1 MRWGTAKLST
11 LGIVH
16 DPHTSTHAHPPLCLE
31 PPELHTA
38 DGTSSDQLTVTEREQ
53 EKPISTPTL
62 DLEHASHHT
71 TTPAMASAQ
80 LVGIA
85 ILEFGVILHSFLI
98 GLTLAVTENFKI
110 LFIVLVFHRTS
121 PSFSLLSLP
130 SSPLPHPTNPPHLT
144 TRNIRRPRRRL
155 PPRLP
160 RPLRRRPTLVIRP
173 HLRCPPLWHN
183 HAHRYRHRSRNQG
196 DV

>member
-16 DPHTSTHAHPPLCLE
+16 DPHASTHAHPPLCLDPSE
-31 PPELHTA
+31 PHTA

-53 EKPISTPTL
+53 EKSILTPTL

-71 TTPAMASAQ
+71 TTTPALASAQ

-85 ILEFGVILHSFLI
+85 ILEFGVVLHSFLI

-121 PSFSLLSLP
+121 SPSPFP
-130 SSPLPHPTNPPHLT
+130 PPHTHTLT
-144 TRNIRRPRRRL
+144 NTHLNRNIRRPRRRL

-160 RPLRRRPTLVIRP
+160 RPLRRRPSLVPRP
-173 HLRCPPLWHN
+173 HLRSHPLRH
-183 HAHRYRHRSRNQG
+183 HHSYRYRHRFRNEG

>member
-16 DPHTSTHAHPPLCLE
+16 DPHASTHAHPPLCLE
-31 PPELHTA
+31 SSEPHTA

-53 EKPISTPTL
+53 EKSISTPTV

-71 TTPAMASAQ
+71 TTPALASAQ

-121 PSFSLLSLP
+121 PPSSLLSHTLTNSPLTPPKQKHSKASASAPVSPTSTSPPQAAAGPTSPSTPP
-130 SSPLPHPTNPPHLT
+130 SSL
-144 TRNIRRPRRRL
+144 
-155 PPRLP
+155 
-160 RPLRRRPTLVIRP
+160 
-173 HLRCPPLWHN
+173 
-183 HAHRYRHRSRNQG
+183 A
-196 DV
+196 

>member
-1 MRWGTAKLST
+1 MQPYALALALLSIFLIFIVELIAMRWGTAKLSS

-16 DPHTSTHAHPPLCLE
+16 DPHASTYNHPPLCLE
-31 PPELHTA
+31 SPEPHTA

-53 EKPISTPTL
+53 EKSISTPTL

-71 TTPAMASAQ
+71 TTTPALASAQ

-121 PSFSLLSLP
+121 FFFHY
-130 SSPLPHPTNPPHLT
+130 PLTHTNTP
-144 TRNIRRPRRRL
+144 
-155 PPRLP
+155 
-160 RPLRRRPTLVIRP
+160 
-173 HLRCPPLWHN
+173 
-183 HAHRYRHRSRNQG
+183 Q
-196 DV
+196 